1 MTECLHCHKPLP
13 AARPGQR
20 YCRTSC
26 QSAAWA
32 KRKRQQAATQPR
44 VEVAITLTEPP
55 EATPPS
61 GLSAEEVRQ
70 LVFEFHAPEP
80 YTIDPG
86 TGQPL
91 WRFRELA
98 ELFAVTEFELRDV
111 LVSRGQPFLRV
122 SVGTSAGMLARG

>member
-32 KRKRQQAATQPR
+32 KRKRDAAKPPR
-44 VEVAITLTEPP
+44 PEPP
-55 EATPPS
+55 EVEVSEVEETLAPA
-61 GLSAEEVRQ
+61 GLTAEAIRA
-70 LVFEFHAPEP
+70 LVFEYHLPEP
-80 YTIDPG
+80 YTVCPT

-98 ELFAVTEFELRDV
+98 ELFSVTEFELRDV
-111 LVSRGQPFLRV
+111 LVARGQPFLKV
-122 SVGTSAGMLARG
+122 SIGTSAGILVRG

>member
-1 MTECLHCHKPLP
+1 MIHCQNCNRVIPVP
-13 AARPGQR
+13 RPGQK

-26 QSAAWA
+26 QSAAHA
-32 KRKRQQAATQPR
+32 RRKRQAAKVGQVIQPPP
-44 VEVAITLTEPP
+44 EPAEAEPP
-55 EATPPS
+55 N

-80 YTIDPG
+80 FTIDPG

-98 ELFAVTEFELRDV
+98 ELFSVTELELREV
-111 LVSRGQPFLRV
+111 LVRRGQPFLKV
-122 SVGTSAGMLARG
+122 SIGTSAGMLARG